1 MDDVPGTPTSRP
13 AVGHQLPDGRR
24 LVVGGVL
31 VRGRA
36 GARELL
42 AARRIEPPELAG
54 GWELP
59 GGKVEP
65 GESEEQALAR
75 ELREELG
82 IVVGGLDPVP
92 GPDAGGWPLGGDYLM
107 RVHLVTSWDGE
118 PAPLEQHDALQ
129 WVPLDR
135 WREPAWLDGD
145 VAPVAAVVAALTA
158 DPQAPVP
165 EP

>member
-82 IVVGGLDPVP
+82 IVVRGLDPVP

-145 VAPVAAVVAALTA
+145 VAPVAAVVAALTTH
-158 DPQAPVP
+158 PQAPVA

>member
-92 GPDAGGWPLGGDYLM
+92 GPDAGGWPLGRDYLM
-107 RVHLVTSWDGE
+107 RVHLVTSWDGD

-158 DPQAPVP
+158 DPQAPAP
-165 EP
+165 AP